1 MAKFSAEDSHATE
14 ARRFLRERGGLSHLR
29 ARCRAD
35 VLTLES
41 GRSDDPIPHARLRR
55 EGVHL
60 WRLEMPTSSG
70 RWEKTPHRAQL
81 GEVLRV
87 LADDYPWMLAKI

>member
-1 MAKFSAEDSHATE
+1 MPKFRAEDSDATA
-14 ARRFLRERGGLSHLR
+14 ARRFLRERGGLTHIR

-35 VLTLES
+35 LLTLES
-41 GRSDDPIPHARLRR
+41 GRPGDPIPHARLRR

-70 RWEKTPHRAQL
+70 RWDKTQHRAQL
-81 GEVLRV
+81 GQVLQI
-87 LADDYPWMLAKI
+87 LAEDYPWMLAPI

>member
-1 MAKFSAEDSHATE
+1 MAKFRAEDSHAIA
-14 ARRFLRERGGLSHLR
+14 ARRFLRERGGLSHIR

-41 GRSDDPIPHARLRR
+41 GRDDDPIPHARLRR

-81 GEVLRV
+81 GEVLDL
-87 LADDYPWMLAKI
+87 LADAYGWMLAPN